1 MLTFIY
7 FSIIYYC
14 IYYCYA
20 DETLRRSLVSME
32 KDQKQQPLKVYI
44 HVGPPKTGCT
54 HFQRFIVVNLD
65 KLPKVGYCYP
75 ATYIHNKSMS
85 RLAMDLLRGN
95 SNLTNHERE
104 IERCLSERKNILIS
118 AENFASLD
126 ETKLFRLKSLFFR
139 RDAASASHLPPVK
152 IHILIAYREWLTRI
166 YSHYLQDT
174 KVNIYRAGPVS
185 GFIYE
190 GYGHASGSKDFD
202 LVSMMERFDRV
213 FNSSFVHIVDYQS
226 ILDLKKDIVHV
237 YLCEVMG
244 ILCSITER
252 LNKATTY
259 ENVRPLPQ
267 LIHLIAIVR
276 DYVHFQGYKF
286 LIAKDIDPTNNI
298 GRLSRLILQNY
309 TESNISTILPL
320 KSSKLTLLH
329 PYATQLDSQFREKY
343 GERTLY
349 GNKTASLKAMSNMQ
363 ALEIDEKAFYRD
375 DRWISWLKRE
385 FESLKAQKWI
395 IKKVFKNKPVS

>member
-1 MLTFIY
+1 MIY
-7 FSIIYYC
+7 CCF
-14 IYYCYA
+14 YYCYA
-20 DETLRRSLVSME
+20 YEIRRRSLTSIE
-32 KDQKQQPLKVYI
+32 NEQKQQKPLKVYL

-54 HFQRFIVVNLD
+54 HFQRFIMINID
-65 KLPKVGYCYP
+65 KLSKEGYCYP

-95 SNLTNHERE
+95 NNLTIHEKE
-104 IERCLSERKNILIS
+104 IEKCFSQRKNILIS

-126 ETKLFRLKSLFFR
+126 DTKLLKLKSLFSPQTITSSSSVSSIP
-139 RDAASASHLPPVK
+139 ALPPVE

-190 GYGHASGSKDFD
+190 GYGHVSGSKDFD
-202 LVSMMERFDRV
+202 LVSMMERFDRI
-213 FNSSFVHIVDYQS
+213 FNSSYVHIVDYQS
-226 ILDLKKDIVHV
+226 ILNLKKDIVHV
-237 YLCEVMG
+237 YLCEIIG
-244 ILCSITER
+244 IFCSLTER
-252 LNKATTY
+252 LNQATTY
-259 ENVRPLPQ
+259 ENVRPIPQ

-309 TESNISTILPL
+309 TDSKILKALPL

-329 PYATQLDSQFREKY
+329 PYAIKLDSQFRQKY
-343 GERTLY
+343 ESRTLY
-349 GNKTASLKAMSNMQ
+349 GNKTASLYAMTNMQ

-375 DRWISWLKRE
+375 DHWISWLKNE
-385 FESLKAQKWI
+385 FESLKSQKWI
-395 IKKVFKNKPVS
+395 VKKVFKNKPAR